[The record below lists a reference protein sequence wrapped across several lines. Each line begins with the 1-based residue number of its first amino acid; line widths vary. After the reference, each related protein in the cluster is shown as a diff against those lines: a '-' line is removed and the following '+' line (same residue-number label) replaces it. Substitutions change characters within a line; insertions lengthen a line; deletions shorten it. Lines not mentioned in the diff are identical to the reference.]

1 MIYSCPPSTPKPSL
15 RSQAGMTDMKT
26 RIWLEKLCVATMIM
40 NPLEEKENYAREI
53 LVEQQEQGWKGLTTE
68 VAEICL
74 LAGLPNVCKKFV
86 PRGEIVK
93 ALELHH
99 LKEIKLEME
108 PLSKLSK
115 IKNTDTRSM
124 QQYMKQKCLEDSRT
138 EFVWETNMIDTR
150 MNMKGKYRKD
160 EYECPH
166 CFEGSQPGGS
176 SLETSDHLMVCSAY
190 SDLREGINPELVL
203 EERASYLRQ
212 VIKRRT
218 LLEQQLKKSDRFVTD
233 S

>member
-1 MIYSCPPSTPKPSL
+1 
-15 RSQAGMTDMKT
+15 
-26 RIWLEKLCVATMIM
+26 
-40 NPLEEKENYAREI
+40 
-53 LVEQQEQGWKGLTTE
+53 
-68 VAEICL
+68 
-74 LAGLPNVCKKFV
+74 
-86 PRGEIVK
+86 
-93 ALELHH
+93 
-99 LKEIKLEME
+99 
-108 PLSKLSK
+108 
-115 IKNTDTRSM
+115 
-124 QQYMKQKCLEDSRT
+124 
-138 EFVWETNMIDTR
+138 
-150 MNMKGKYRKD
+150 MKGKYRKD

-190 SDLREGINPELVL
+190 SDLREGINPDLVL